1 MPRDENQGPGLGG
14 GGPSMV
20 VCWSERIRANIVLVL
35 VLEIRGINRALR
47 NECNRRNNT
56 KAVGG
61 KLALL

>member
-1 MPRDENQGPGLGG
+1 
-14 GGPSMV
+14 MV